1 MPRRAASNIAFG
13 ALTVLDQVG
22 SVAKRVND
30 PRGSIASGVAP
41 LDDLLYRR
49 GFQSGLFCIM
59 GGRTHTRK
67 TTVSVNLIARMLKA
81 GRSVGFITLDETPAQ
96 YVLKLMSAMYGFT
109 HETIEEKWNDEFGQK
124 LQAQYL
130 KDAAK
135 LTITKGY
142 RPTIDDLNAWLSDAE
157 AEGNRPEVVFHD
169 YGSLM
174 ARADIYGGETQRI
187 VQMMENLQVWTK
199 ENELVTIMLHQL
211 NRDGGEDG
219 EKPVR
224 LSDLKY
230 GGEEM
235 ADIVFGT
242 YRPALDEVGAAPT
255 YEEARAIADGEL
267 KEEDWERRHDRVL
280 RYQNSTMLQLIKNRP
295 GTKLDKHGIELLSI
309 VETMQMRTPSEGS
322 TRETTNGITVDGD
335 AVAGL
340 RPSDSASQDRPRE
353 GAEA

>member
-1 MPRRAASNIAFG
+1 LAFG
-13 ALTVLDQVG
+13 ALSVLDQVG
-22 SVAKRVND
+22 TVAKRVND

-41 LDDLLYRR
+41 LDELLYRG

-67 TTVSVNLIARMLKA
+67 TTVTVNLIARMLKA
-81 GRSVGFITLDETPAQ
+81 GRAVGFITLDETPAQ
-96 YVLKLMSAMYGFT
+96 YVLKLMSAMYGHT
-109 HETIEEKWNDEFGQK
+109 HESIEENWNTEFGQK
-124 LQAQYL
+124 IQERYL

-142 RPTIDDLNAWLSDAE
+142 RPTIDDLNVWLSE
-157 AEGNRPEVVFHD
+157 TEVEGARPDVVFHD

-224 LSDLKY
+224 LGDLKY

-255 YEEARAIADGEL
+255 WEEARAISDVDI

-280 RYQNSTMLQLIKNRP
+280 RYENSTLLQLIKNRP
-295 GTKLDKHGIELLSI
+295 GTKLDKRGIELLSI
-309 VETMQMRTPSEGS
+309 GQTMQMRTPSEGS
-322 TRETTNGITVDGD
+322 THETSSSVTVNGD
-335 AVAGL
+335 AADGIGTG
-340 RPSDSASQDRPRE
+340 DSAPQDRTRE
-353 GAEA
+353 GTSA